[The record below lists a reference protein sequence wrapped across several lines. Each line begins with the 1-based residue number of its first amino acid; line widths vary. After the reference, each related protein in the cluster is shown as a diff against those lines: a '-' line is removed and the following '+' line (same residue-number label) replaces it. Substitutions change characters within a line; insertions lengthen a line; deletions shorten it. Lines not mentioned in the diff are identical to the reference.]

1 LPLAPIAVFFYFP
14 AGFRGNFASNHEDSS
29 RISVLHPANE
39 TSQKNGK
46 EVPMKTLSFRIVQ
59 LIAVLAVVAGVAT
72 LATRSGRGQS
82 PAAKNESPQKT
93 EAPNQKSDTLVKP
106 TVMTTERAPV
116 NVAATSAFADAS
128 AQNTL
133 LRNDLIWTFGSKQQH
148 GWYLY
153 DLLIGRTLNLKA
165 ESSTSDFASAIAA
178 WQKQKGITP
187 TGVLDED
194 SWMTFVAAWQSDRL
208 KDKTPATPDQ
218 LLTAPPSDFYD
229 PARLE
234 ELRQVEKNTYA
245 AYKQMLAAAIADPTL
260 KLAHSSATDL
270 AAEEKFFKIVSSFR
284 SREYQEK
291 LRRESPNA
299 GSAGLAVNSPHFTG
313 RALDLYVGGDPV
325 DTKDA
330 NRAIQVNTP
339 AYQWLVRNAERFGFR
354 PYFYEPWHW
363 EYVR

>member
-1 LPLAPIAVFFYFP
+1 MRILRASQYFARQP
-14 AGFRGNFASNHEDSS
+14 KPHKKA
-29 RISVLHPANE
+29 
-39 TSQKNGK
+39 GK
-46 EVPMKTLSFRIVQ
+46 EVLMKTLSFRIVQ
-59 LIAVLAVVAGVAT
+59 LIAVLAVVTGVAT

-82 PAAKNESPQKT
+82 PAAKNETQQKT
-93 EAPNQKSDTLVKP
+93 EAPPQKQETLVKP

-116 NVAATSAFADAS
+116 NTAAASPFADAA
-128 AQNTL
+128 AQNSL
-133 LRNDLIWTFGSKQQH
+133 LKNDLLWTFGSKQQH
-148 GWYLY
+148 GWFLY
-153 DLLIGRTLNLKA
+153 DLLIGRTLNLKPDA
-165 ESSTSDFASAIAA
+165 TTADFASAIAA

-194 SWMTFVAAWQSDRL
+194 SWMTFVSAWQSNRL

-218 LLTAPPSDFYD
+218 LLTAPSSDFYD

-234 ELRQVEKNTYA
+234 ELRQVEKTTYA

-260 KLAHSSATDL
+260 KLEHTSPTEL
-270 AAEEKFFKIVSSFR
+270 AASEKFFKIVSSFR

-299 GSAGLAVNSPHFTG
+299 GSAGLALNSPHFTG

-330 NRAIQVNTP
+330 NRSIQVNTP

>member
-1 LPLAPIAVFFYFP
+1 
-14 AGFRGNFASNHEDSS
+14 
-29 RISVLHPANE
+29 
-39 TSQKNGK
+39 
-46 EVPMKTLSFRIVQ
+46 MKTLSIRIVQ
-59 LIAVLAVVAGVAT
+59 LIAVLAIVTGVAT
-72 LATRSGRGQS
+72 LATRSSRGQS
-82 PAAKNESPQKT
+82 PSAKHESQQKT
-93 EAPNQKSDTLVKP
+93 ESPSQKPETLVKP
-106 TVMTTERAPV
+106 TVMTTDRAPV
-116 NVAATSAFADAS
+116 NAVATTAFADAVN
-128 AQNTL
+128 QNAL
-133 LRNDLIWTFGSKQQH
+133 LRNDLLWTFGSKQQH

-153 DLLIGRTLNLKA
+153 DLLIGRTLNLSPGA
-165 ESSTSDFASAIAA
+165 STSDFASAIAA
-178 WQKQKGITP
+178 WQKQKGFTP

-194 SWMTFVAAWQSDRL
+194 SWMTFVSAWQSNRL

-218 LLTAPPSDFYD
+218 LMTAPPSDFYD
-229 PARLE
+229 PARLD
-234 ELRQVEKNTYA
+234 ELRQVEKSTYA
-245 AYKQMLAAAIADPTL
+245 AYKQMIAAAIADPSL
-260 KLAHSSATDL
+260 KLQHTSATEL
-270 AAEEKFFKIVSSFR
+270 AANEKFFKIVSSFR

-299 GSAGLAVNSPHFTG
+299 GSAGLALNSPHFTG

>member
-1 LPLAPIAVFFYFP
+1 
-14 AGFRGNFASNHEDSS
+14 
-29 RISVLHPANE
+29 
-39 TSQKNGK
+39 
-46 EVPMKTLSFRIVQ
+46 MKTLSIRIVQ
-59 LIAVLAVVAGVAT
+59 LVTVFTLVAGVAT
-72 LATRSGRGQS
+72 LATRSSRGQS
-82 PAAKNESPQKT
+82 PSAKNDSQQKT
-93 EAPNQKSDTLVKP
+93 ESPTQKPETLVKP
-106 TVMTTERAPV
+106 TVMTPNRVPVSVNATAPFTDAV
-116 NVAATSAFADAS
+116 N
-128 AQNTL
+128 QNTL
-133 LRNDLIWTFGSKQQH
+133 LRNDLLWTFGSKQQH

-153 DLLIGRTLNLKA
+153 DLLIGRTLNLRPDA
-165 ESSTSDFASAIAA
+165 STSDFATAIAA
-178 WQKQKGITP
+178 WQKQKGLTS

-194 SWMTFVAAWQSDRL
+194 SWMTFVSAWQSNRL

-218 LLTAPPSDFYD
+218 LLTAPSSDFYD

-234 ELRQVEKNTYA
+234 ELRQVEKTTYA
-245 AYKQMLAAAIADPTL
+245 AYKQMIAAAIADPSL
-260 KLAHSSATDL
+260 KLQHTSPTEL
-270 AAEEKFFKIVSSFR
+270 AASEKFFKIVSSFR

-299 GSAGLAVNSPHFTG
+299 GSAGLALNSPHFTG

>member
-1 LPLAPIAVFFYFP
+1 
-14 AGFRGNFASNHEDSS
+14 
-29 RISVLHPANE
+29 
-39 TSQKNGK
+39 
-46 EVPMKTLSFRIVQ
+46 MKTLSFRIVQ

-116 NVAATSAFADAS
+116 NVATTSAFADVS

-153 DLLIGRTLNLKA
+153 DLLVGRTLNLKP

-194 SWMTFVAAWQSDRL
+194 SWMTFVAAWQSNRL